1 MFRVSAGRPGAIIE
15 APSGQEEAELLAF
28 DSSFT
33 AKMLALAPEESLRAD
48 DWPIAPGVRRSVVLT
63 RRDIYAPD
71 ARIVMM
77 EGAREVEL
85 PRSRLAFFLGE
96 IQDGTQGR
104 VMVSID
110 PDTGTLGGF
119 SATNEGYFEIVPPQG
134 RRTGYLVASPTSL
147 RKPGE
152 PAPTWRCGQEE
163 LPTNWGNY
171 TPRPEA
177 RQPLVQ
183 NPPTR
188 VAVLAIDTDNEFM
201 SQKFS
206 DNTTN
211 ATNYIASLV
220 ASITTIYER
229 DALVRIYEGY
239 TILRVSTTPDP
250 YTVNDNGNADGAELI
265 EFGNYWNTNYGNV
278 RRTVATI
285 LSGKQ
290 PGSSSASGIAWI
302 SGLCSSSYGYS
313 FCQVFKMS
321 YLSGDTLIVAH
332 EMGHNFGSP
341 HTHCY
346 SPPADYCYNAES
358 GCWSGAESCPT
369 AYSITTASTAVVTGV
384 TGTLMSYCHLLGGCE
399 PSAQAQL
406 VFHLRS
412 LSEYLNSNIS
422 SASGC
427 IFAIGNAAPT
437 ITSLSVTS
445 GPVAGGT
452 STNITG
458 TNFRSGATVA
468 FANLTNSVGAAS
480 VTFNSSSSLTVHT
493 PAHVAGIVDVV
504 VMNPDFQTATLQ
516 GGFTYSS
523 APPPTTPS
531 DYDGDGKAD
540 ITVFRPS
547 TGTWWTQKS
556 SDGTAVARQLGNSTD
571 IPVSGDYDG
580 DGKADVAVFR
590 PSTGTWW
597 IQKSSNGTV
606 VAQPWGI
613 STDIPVPGDYD
624 GDGKTDVAVYR
635 PSTGTWWILRS
646 SDGAVM
652 ARTFGVSTDV
662 PVPGDYDGDGKTDVA
677 IYRPS
682 TGTWWILR
690 SSDGT
695 AVARPWGISTDIPV
709 AADFDGDH
717 KTDISVYRPSTGTW
731 WILRSSDGA
740 VVAQQW
746 GMSTD
751 IPVPGDYDGD
761 GKTDVAVF
769 RPSTGTWWILKST
782 DGTSVSRQWGVS
794 TDEPVVG
801 SPP

>member
-1 MFRVSAGRPGAIIE
+1 MKLTRCSFVRLLALAAILLPGIPAQAAQPGGPEMSRVSAGSPGAIIE

-33 AKMLALAPEESLRAD
+33 AKLLGLAPEESLRAD
-48 DWPIAPGVRRSVVLT
+48 DWPIAPGKRQSVVLT

-77 EGAREVEL
+77 EGGREVEL

-96 IQDGTQGR
+96 IQDGTKGR

-134 RRTGYLVASPTSL
+134 RRTGYLVASPSSL

-152 PAPTWRCGQEE
+152 PAPAWRCGQEE
-163 LPTNWGNY
+163 LPPNWGNY

-183 NPPTR
+183 SPPTK

-201 SQKFS
+201 LQKFS

-211 ATNYIASLV
+211 ATNYIAQLV

-239 TILRVSTTPDP
+239 TILRVSTTADP
-250 YTVNDNGNADGAELI
+250 YTQNSGGNASGPELS
-265 EFGNYWNTNYGNV
+265 EFGSYWSANYGNV
-278 RRTVATI
+278 RRTLATI

-302 SGLCSSSYGYS
+302 GGLCSTGYGYS
-313 FCQVFKMS
+313 FCQIFKSS
-321 YLSGDTLIVAH
+321 YLVGDTLIVAH

-346 SPPADYCYNAES
+346 SPPADYCYNGEG
-358 GCWSGAESCPT
+358 GCWSGGTSCPT
-369 AYSITTASTAVVTGV
+369 AYSITTASSAVVTGV

-399 PSAQAQL
+399 PDLTKEL

-445 GPVAGGT
+445 GPTTGGT

-458 TNFRSGATVA
+458 TNFQSGATVA
-468 FANLTNSVGAAS
+468 FANLTNSVGATS

-493 PAHVAGIVDVV
+493 PAHAAGAVDVV
-504 VMNPDFQTATLQ
+504 VMNPDFQTATLP
-516 GGFTYSS
+516 GGFTYSAA
-523 APPPTTPS
+523 APPPTVSVIAPNNGAT
-531 DYDGDGKAD
+531 
-540 ITVFRPS
+540 
-547 TGTWWTQKS
+547 
-556 SDGTAVARQLGNSTD
+556 LG
-571 IPVSGDYDG
+571 
-580 DGKADVAVFR
+580 
-590 PSTGTWW
+590 
-597 IQKSSNGTV
+597 
-606 VAQPWGI
+606 
-613 STDIPVPGDYD
+613 
-624 GDGKTDVAVYR
+624 
-635 PSTGTWWILRS
+635 
-646 SDGAVM
+646 
-652 ARTFGVSTDV
+652 
-662 PVPGDYDGDGKTDVA
+662 
-677 IYRPS
+677 
-682 TGTWWILR
+682 
-690 SSDGT
+690 
-695 AVARPWGISTDIPV
+695 
-709 AADFDGDH
+709 
-717 KTDISVYRPSTGTW
+717 
-731 WILRSSDGA
+731 
-740 VVAQQW
+740 
-746 GMSTD
+746 
-751 IPVPGDYDGD
+751 
-761 GKTDVAVF
+761 
-769 RPSTGTWWILKST
+769 
-782 DGTSVSRQWGVS
+782 GTSVTITGASFVNGATVSIGGVAATGVS
-794 TDEPVVG
+794 FVNAMTLTATTGVHATGTVNVVVTNPDTQTGTLASGYFYAPPATSAAFYTLTPCRVLDTRGANGAYGGPALNGNGARRSFVVAGQCGVPVGAKSVSANVTVTGPTAGGSLVLFPGNGIPTGTSSINFSAGQTRANNAILLLATDG
-801 SPP
+801 SGSITVENDSAGTTHFILDVNGYFQ

>member
-1 MFRVSAGRPGAIIE
+1 MFRVSAGRPGAIID

-28 DSSFT
+28 DSTFT
-33 AKMLALAPEESLRAD
+33 AKLLALAPEESLRAD
-48 DWPIAPGVRRSVVLT
+48 DWPIAPSVRRSVVLT

-147 RKPGE
+147 RKPDE

-171 TPRPEA
+171 TPRPET

-183 NPPTR
+183 NPPTK

-265 EFGNYWNTNYGNV
+265 EFGNYWNTNYGSV

-290 PGSSSASGIAWI
+290 PGSNSASGIAWI

-358 GCWSGAESCPT
+358 GCYSGTEICPT

-384 TGTLMSYCHLLGGCE
+384 TGTLMSYCQLLGGCE

-445 GPVAGGT
+445 GPTAGGT

-480 VTFNSSSSLTVHT
+480 VTFNSSSSLTVPT
-493 PAHVAGIVDVV
+493 PAHAAGAVDVV
-504 VMNPDFQTATLQ
+504 VMNPDFQTATLA
-516 GGFTYSS
+516 GGFTYTSGSS
-523 APPPTTPS
+523 AP
-531 DYDGDGKAD
+531 
-540 ITVFRPS
+540 TVVAISPNNGS
-547 TGTWWTQKS
+547 TLG
-556 SDGTAVARQLGNSTD
+556 GTAVTITGASFVNGATVSIGGVAATGVSFVSSTTLTATT
-571 IPVSGDYDG
+571 G
-580 DGKADVAVFR
+580 AHA
-590 PSTGTWW
+590 TGTVSVVVTNPDAQTGTLANGYSYTPPPLATKFYTVLPCRILDTRAGSGFPAGYGPPSIAGGGTQRSFVLAGQCGIPTGAQAVSINATVWAPTTRGDLRVFPGSGVAPNASTLNW
-597 IQKSSNGTV
+597 EANILALANAAVVPLGGAGSITVQVDGPGTV
-606 VAQPWGI
+606 
-613 STDIPVPGDYD
+613 DIFF
-624 GDGKTDVAVYR
+624 DVNGY
-635 PSTGTWWILRS
+635 
-646 SDGAVM
+646 
-652 ARTFGVSTDV
+652 F
-662 PVPGDYDGDGKTDVA
+662 
-677 IYRPS
+677 
-682 TGTWWILR
+682 
-690 SSDGT
+690 
-695 AVARPWGISTDIPV
+695 
-709 AADFDGDH
+709 
-717 KTDISVYRPSTGTW
+717 
-731 WILRSSDGA
+731 
-740 VVAQQW
+740 Q
-746 GMSTD
+746 
-751 IPVPGDYDGD
+751 
-761 GKTDVAVF
+761 
-769 RPSTGTWWILKST
+769 
-782 DGTSVSRQWGVS
+782 
-794 TDEPVVG
+794 
-801 SPP
+801 